1 MLEVSYLVV
10 SYWRAALAEVFV
22 ADQERG
28 DQSMV
33 QTATG
38 VRPPRRRNG
47 TMFLVFLLVV
57 FLAAGGAL
65 IYTAVS
71 AAGKPIS
78 APVPAA
84 PFEVG
89 TAPDP
94 ANVWAPAPAG
104 LPPDTLAIPDLGV
117 RADIVTSGLGENRG
131 MILPHPDKVSHF
143 LNDVQFGAPEGT
155 NLVAGHVDDGDHTHG
170 ALWPLH
176 QIKPGTPIY
185 MTDAAGIMFTYRA
198 SSLTLFEKEALP
210 AEFFSDSGEPRLV
223 LVTCG
228 GPTVPD
234 PSMPSGFTYEHNL
247 VVTASPA

>member
-1 MLEVSYLVV
+1 
-10 SYWRAALAEVFV
+10 
-22 ADQERG
+22 
-28 DQSMV
+28 MV
-33 QTATG
+33 QTETPT
-38 VRPPRRRNG
+38 RLPRSRKG
-47 TMFLVFLLVV
+47 TPLLVLLLVV

-65 IYTAVS
+65 LYFAVS
-71 AAGKPIS
+71 ASGKPIS
-78 APVPAA
+78 APVPDA

-94 ANVWAPAPAG
+94 AVVFAPKPVDLAPN
-104 LPPDTLAIPDLGV
+104 TLAIPDLGV
-117 RADIVTSGLGENRG
+117 QADIVTSGFGANRG

-143 LNDVQFGAPEGT
+143 LNGVEFGAPEGT
-155 NLVAGHVDDGDHTHG
+155 NLVAGHVDDGDQTHG

-176 QIKPGTPIY
+176 QIEPGTPIY
-185 MTDAAGIMFTYRA
+185 VTDDAGTMFIYYA
-198 SSLTLFEKEALP
+198 SSLKLYEKVALP
-210 AEFFSDSGEPRLV
+210 ADFFAETGEPRLV

>member
-1 MLEVSYLVV
+1 
-10 SYWRAALAEVFV
+10 
-22 ADQERG
+22 
-28 DQSMV
+28 MV
-33 QTATG
+33 QTGAHAK
-38 VRPPRRRNG
+38 PKRRRKKS
-47 TMFLVFLLVV
+47 LPLILLLVV
-57 FLAAGGAL
+57 FLAVGGGL
-65 IYTAVS
+65 IYVAVS

-78 APVPAA
+78 APLPDA

-94 ANVWAPAPAG
+94 GIVWAPAPTD
-104 LPPDTLAIPDLGV
+104 LPPNTLAIPDLDV
-117 RADIVTSGLGENRG
+117 RADIVTSGLGANRG

-143 LNDVQFGAPEGT
+143 LNDVHFGAPVGT
-155 NLVAGHVDDGDHTHG
+155 NLVAGHVDDGDRTHG

-185 MTDAAGIMFTYRA
+185 VTDDAGVMFTYHA
-198 SSLTLFEKEALP
+198 SSLKLFEKVALP
-210 AEFFSDSGEPRLV
+210 AEFFSDTGEPRLV

-247 VVTASPA
+247 VVTASPE